1 MSNGRTSSEAVSELE
16 DLRVEQGMT
25 MSQFHKSLQPKKKKI
40 SATPADILLPSMPSS
55 PPTDV
60 AVSSSLA

>member
-40 SATPADILLPSMPSS
+40 SADVLLPSMPSS

>member
-1 MSNGRTSSEAVSELE
+1 MSDGRTSSEAVSELE

-40 SATPADILLPSMPSS
+40 SADVLLPSMPSS